1 MTKQVNY
8 KPLNDMVLI
17 LADKKLE
24 ATKNG
29 IVLPESLKT
38 GTKTGVVVAVGP
50 GKFHEKTG
58 KLMPMSVVV
67 GQRVTFGEFA
77 GRSDLPVDPE
87 YPRGAHYKV
96 VPNGDILGVVE
107 PADDDF
113 VARMMEAFR
122 ILGIEKKATKI
133 LNLIPDSTASFIVGQ
148 ALGELVCEHL
158 TNELRYL
165 TGVTSGSVKVTPDKE
180 ITQSQPFHCFVKS
193 AGRQQLELEFV
204 VPALMHI
211 GPDGDAF
218 GSVAQLNILARRP
231 GEKNFILVDSLE
243 FKGKSTSPTHKFM
256 RLELTEPGEW
266 EIRCERYTADAADPE
281 SLKNRT
287 KLASYFLLPQEEGIH
302 PTLVG

>member
-1 MTKQVNY
+1 MTKVKY

-17 LADKKLE
+17 LADKQLDKT
-24 ATKNG
+24 ANG
-29 IVLPESLKT
+29 IVLPGALKT

-50 GKFHEKTG
+50 GKFNEKTG

-87 YPRGAHYKV
+87 YPRGEHYKV

-107 PADDDF
+107 AAEDDF

-122 ILGIEKKATKI
+122 ILGIEKKAKAV
-133 LNLIPDSTASFIVGQ
+133 LSRIPDSTASFIVGE
-148 ALGELVCEHL
+148 ALGDLVCEHL
-158 TNELRYL
+158 TNELRYV
-165 TGVTSGSVKVTPDKE
+165 TGVAKGAVKVLADQE
-180 ITQSQPFHCFVKS
+180 ITQASPVHFFVKTN
-193 AGRQQLELEFV
+193 GNQTLELEIL

-211 GPDGDAF
+211 GPEGDTF
-218 GSVAQLNILARRP
+218 GSAAEVSILARRP
-231 GEKNFILVDSLE
+231 GEKGFFLVDGLVFS
-243 FKGKSTSPTHKFM
+243 GMSTSPTRKFM
-256 RLELTEPGEW
+256 RFELTEPGEW
-266 EIRCERYTADAADPE
+266 EIRCERCTADAVDPD

-287 KLASYFLLPQEEGIH
+287 KLASYHLLPQPEGIH

>member
-1 MTKQVNY
+1 MTKQLSY

-50 GKFHEKTG
+50 GKFNERTG
-58 KLMPMSVVV
+58 KLMPMSVTV

-77 GRSDLPVDPE
+77 GRSDLPVDPD
-87 YPRGAHYKV
+87 YPRGEHYKV

-107 PADDDF
+107 AADDDF

-122 ILGIEKKATKI
+122 VLGIEKEATKI
-133 LNLIPDSTASFIVGQ
+133 LNFIPDSTASFIVAE
-148 ALGELVCEHL
+148 ALGGLVREHL
-158 TNELRYL
+158 TEELRYL
-165 TGVTSGSVKVTPDKE
+165 TGLDKAKEQAKLVADVE
-180 ITQSQPFHCFVKS
+180 ITQGQPHHFFVTS
-193 AGRQQLELEFV
+193 AGKQQLDLEFM
-204 VPALMHI
+204 VPALMQI
-211 GPDGDAF
+211 APDGDRF

-231 GEKNFILVDSLE
+231 GEKLFFLVDALE
-243 FKGKSTSPTHKFM
+243 FKGKSSSPVHRFL
-256 RLELTEPGEW
+256 RVELAERGEW

-287 KLASYFLLPQEEGIH
+287 KLASYTLLP
-302 PTLVG
+302 

>member
-1 MTKQVNY
+1 MNKVNY

-17 LADKKLE
+17 LADKKLD

-29 IVLPESLKT
+29 IVLPDSLKT

-50 GKFHEKTG
+50 GKFNEKTG
-58 KLMPMSVVV
+58 KLMPMSVTV

-87 YPRGAHYKV
+87 YPRGEHYKV

-107 PADDDF
+107 AADDDF

-122 ILGIEKKATKI
+122 ILGIEKQATKI
-133 LNLIPDSTASFIVGQ
+133 LNRIPVSTASFIIGG
-148 ALGELVCEHL
+148 ALGDLVCEHL

-165 TGVTSGSVKVTPDKE
+165 TGVAKGTVRMAPDKE
-180 ITQSQPFHCFVKS
+180 ITQAQPFHFFVES
-193 AGRQQLELEFV
+193 AGKQQLELEFV

-218 GSVAQLNILARRP
+218 GSVAQITILARRR
-231 GEKNFILVDSLE
+231 GEQEFHLMEGLE
-243 FKGKSTSPTHKFM
+243 FKGKSTSPTHKFV
-256 RLELTEPGEW
+256 RIDLVGAGAW

-287 KLASYFLLPQEEGIH
+287 KLASYHLLPQQEGIH